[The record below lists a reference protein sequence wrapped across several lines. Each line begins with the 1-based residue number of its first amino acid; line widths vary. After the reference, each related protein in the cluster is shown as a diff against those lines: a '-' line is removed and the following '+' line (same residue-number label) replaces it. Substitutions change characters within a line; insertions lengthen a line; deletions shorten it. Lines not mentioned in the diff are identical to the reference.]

1 MKPSPVLAGMGAYP
15 FTRLAEEKRRL
26 LAAGVDLVDFGVG
39 EPREETPRFIRDALA
54 AGVPRL
60 STYPLAEGL
69 PETRAAIAGWVERRF
84 GAALDPD
91 HEVVPTMGSKEAIFH
106 LPQLA
111 GGDLV
116 AVTTPAYPSRRAA
129 RRSPAAG
136 CSSSRCT
143 RRPASCPTS
152 TRSTRPRG
160 TASACCS

>member
-54 AGVPRL
+54 AGVPAL

-84 GAALDPD
+84 GAALSRVPD
-91 HEVVPTMGSKEAIFH
+91 LSQA
-106 LPQLA
+106 L
-111 GGDLV
+111 
-116 AVTTPAYPSRRAA
+116 R
-129 RRSPAAG
+129 RRSGLSGMLMPVNDN
-136 CSSSRCT
+136 
-143 RRPASCPTS
+143 ASHS
-152 TRSTRPRG
+152 HV
-160 TASACCS
+160 